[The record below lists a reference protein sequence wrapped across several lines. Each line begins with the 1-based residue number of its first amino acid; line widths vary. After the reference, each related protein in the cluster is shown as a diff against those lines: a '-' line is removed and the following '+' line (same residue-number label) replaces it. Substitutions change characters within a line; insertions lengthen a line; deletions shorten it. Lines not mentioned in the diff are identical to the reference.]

1 MRVKSMPIDIRP
13 RERLEKYGVSSLSDE
28 ELLAIL
34 IKTGTKEKSSINLAL
49 EVLLL
54 YDSIDRLRDVTISR
68 LMTIKGIGHVKA
80 IEIIAAMELGRRV
93 YEPRLDKK
101 IKLGNSRDIYLYS
114 KSLFYGKKQECFY
127 CLYFNNKQELIE
139 RKLLFMGTINR
150 STVHPRE
157 VFKEAYLTS
166 ASSIV
171 CMHNHP
177 SGDVKPSREDII
189 FTKALINI
197 GDINGIP
204 LVDHII
210 VGDNSYYSF
219 YEENNLFNL

>member
-1 MRVKSMPIDIRP
+1 MPIDIRP
-13 RERLEKYGVSSLSDE
+13 RERLEKYGAGSLSNE
-28 ELLAIL
+28 ELIAIL
-34 IKTGTKEKSSINLAL
+34 IKTGTKEKSAINLAL

-54 YDSIDRLRDVTISR
+54 YDSIDKFREVSIYR
-68 LMTIKGIGHVKA
+68 LMTINGIGFVKA
-80 IEIIAAMELGRRV
+80 IEIIAAMEFGRRV
-93 YEPRLDKK
+93 YEHRFVKK
-101 IKLGNSRDIYLYS
+101 LKLGNSRDIYIYS
-114 KSLFYGKKQECFY
+114 KSLFLGKKQEYFY

-171 CMHNHP
+171 CLHNHP

-189 FTKALINI
+189 FTKALIDI